1 MVTKWALRVRV
12 MTVSEGRHPVIT
24 DEPQAELTVL
34 QVIGSILASFFG
46 VQSSKRRRR
55 DFQSGKAKQFIIAG
69 VVMTAV
75 WYFAIY
81 FIVSIVLE
89 NAR

>member
-1 MVTKWALRVRV
+1 MN
-12 MTVSEGRHPVIT
+12 VSEGKHSANT
-24 DEPQAELTVL
+24 DEPQAELTVF
-34 QVIGSILASFFG
+34 QIVGSILASFYG
-46 VQSSKRRRR
+46 VQSSKRRQR

-81 FIVSIVLE
+81 LIVSIVLE